1 MNTWSNLGGGVGGGR
16 LGKSK
21 LIYSMM
27 ENMWIELNLGLFFK
41 QFFLLSSILQ
51 YYIEP
56 GTGFR
61 FRSRL
66 AAERYLQEVR
76 KSKSTTNAKEGNLL
90 AVSLICKFFI
100 SVKLWIF
107 PFLKVLFRV
116 TLLSFITPLW
126 LSAEKYFWLGPSTEN
141 HWEATKRC
149 QKD

>member
-1 MNTWSNLGGGVGGGR
+1 MGGGR

-100 SVKLWIF
+100 SVKL
-107 PFLKVLFRV
+107 
-116 TLLSFITPLW
+116 
-126 LSAEKYFWLGPSTEN
+126 
-141 HWEATKRC
+141 
-149 QKD
+149 